1 MGDKIEILSP
11 VKTVRKSAIIADKI
25 KSLILDKTYAPGEK
39 LPSESELGRML
50 SVSRASV
57 REALRALELM
67 GLIDVRS
74 GSGTSV
80 KNTDMLNISKFSDP
94 GLATLLISEAS
105 TIVEI
110 MEARRIFET
119 NIVIKLAVEN
129 SVPED
134 LNVMAEIVSEM
145 AACCDN
151 EEGFKN
157 ADLKYHNEMARLTK
171 NRVIE
176 ALAKLLYQMVG
187 EWFPRTYH
195 IICNNPKIAKRT
207 LNAHQKIIEAIKAH
221 DKTRAKAYMS
231 RHWKV
236 AYANSRDYLDYIM
249 KTEGTASDRH
259 HENAGIKESIKEM
272 ESLKFLS
279 DRNDLIG

>member
-25 KSLILDKTYAPGEK
+25 KSLILDKTYASGEK

-80 KNTDMLNISKFSDP
+80 KNTDILNFSKYYDP

-134 LNVMAEIVSEM
+134 LNGMAEIVSEM
-145 AACCDN
+145 EACCDN

-157 ADLKYHNEMARLTK
+157 ADFKFHNEMARLTK

-187 EWFPRTYH
+187 EWFPRTYN

-207 LNAHQKIIEAIKAH
+207 LNAHQKIIEGLKAH

-231 RHWKV
+231 RHWRV
-236 AYANSRDYLDYIM
+236 AYANSRYYLDYIM

-259 HENAGIKESIKEM
+259 HESAGIKESIKEL